1 MSQNQDSNP
10 QLLVG
15 PNSSSSLI
23 KSDSSF
29 ISKKITLNGDNDGVG
44 LFLNNSS
51 NKSITSLG
59 GVDLQGKI
67 VCKNSENVS
76 TCGNDVHASV
86 ELTGGMYVSKK
97 LQVGSDLCVE
107 GTILNKDMA
116 TKNNLVSSSEH
127 VVLDI
132 LYANKIYCI
141 NINGYS
147 ESPPSNSQTTPF

>member
-51 NKSITSLG
+51 NKSITRLG
-59 GVDLQGKI
+59 GADLQGKI

-97 LQVGSDLCVE
+97 LQVGTDLCVE

-116 TKNNLVSSSEH
+116 TKNNLVSRTEH
-127 VVLDI
+127 VILDT
-132 LYANKIYCI
+132 LYADKIYCI
-141 NINGYS
+141 NINGFS
-147 ESPPSNSQTTPF
+147 STPPEGSNPMLF